1 MSRLSEQQMELAR
14 KRASE
19 FQEKLVEQARGRVP
33 HGADEGVFFAA
44 LFHLAGETIELD
56 VDGFCEKADEVFEKI
71 EAHGQEPQLDG
82 DWLGE
87 LTGDRDTFNFST
99 DNLVSELVS
108 APRRKKRKKELS
120 QEEQAR
126 IRQEIEDAIIDEQE
140 EGQSFEQALAVAHGE
155 DVQHWVKKI
164 NRALRKQGGKADFWT
179 LWKTTKLQPVELLL
193 GILLGQQHWSIR
205 QDTFYGNV
213 MVTLKEEDN

>member
-19 FQEKLVEQARGRVP
+19 FQEKLVEKARGRVP

-71 EAHGQEPQLDG
+71 EAHGQEPTLDT

-87 LTGDRDTFNFST
+87 IVGDRDTFNFST
-99 DNLVSELVS
+99 ENLVSELVS
-108 APRRKKRKKELS
+108 APRRKRRKKQLS
-120 QEEQAR
+120 NEERER
-126 IRQEIEDAIIDEQE
+126 IRQEIKDAIIDDKG
-140 EGQSFEQALAVAHGE
+140 EGQSFEQAIAVAHGE
-155 DVQHWVKKI
+155 DVQGWIEDI
-164 NRALRKQGGKADFWT
+164 NRALRKEGGQADFWI
-179 LWKTTKLQPVELLL
+179 LWERTKLQPVELLL
-193 GILLGQQHWSIR
+193 GLLLGQQYWNVR
-205 QDTFYGNV
+205 QTEFYGTVNIEAIV
-213 MVTLKEEDN
+213 

>member
-19 FQEKLVEQARGRVP
+19 IQVNLVEKARGRVP

-71 EAHGQEPQLDG
+71 EAHGQEPTLDT

-87 LTGDRDTFNFST
+87 IVGDRDTFNFST
-99 DNLVSELVS
+99 ENLVSELVS
-108 APRRKKRKKELS
+108 APRRKRRKK
-120 QEEQAR
+120 
-126 IRQEIEDAIIDEQE
+126 
-140 EGQSFEQALAVAHGE
+140 
-155 DVQHWVKKI
+155 
-164 NRALRKQGGKADFWT
+164 
-179 LWKTTKLQPVELLL
+179 
-193 GILLGQQHWSIR
+193 QQR
-205 QDTFYGNV
+205 R
-213 MVTLKEEDN
+213 

>member
-19 FQEKLVEQARGRVP
+19 FQEKLVEKARGRVP

-71 EAHGQEPQLDG
+71 EAHGQEPTLDT

-87 LTGDRDTFNFST
+87 IVGDRDTFNFST
-99 DNLVSELVS
+99 ENLVSELVS
-108 APRRKKRKKELS
+108 APRRKRRKKQLS
-120 QEEQAR
+120 YEERER
-126 IRQEIEDAIIDEQE
+126 IRQEIKDAIIDDKG
-140 EGQSFEQALAVAHGE
+140 EGQSFEQAIAVAHGE
-155 DVQHWVKKI
+155 DVQGWIEDI
-164 NRALRKQGGKADFWT
+164 NRALRKEGGQADFWI
-179 LWKTTKLQPVELLL
+179 LWERTKLQPVELLL
-193 GILLGQQHWSIR
+193 GLLLGQQYWNVR
-205 QDTFYGNV
+205 QTEFYGTVNIEAIV
-213 MVTLKEEDN
+213 